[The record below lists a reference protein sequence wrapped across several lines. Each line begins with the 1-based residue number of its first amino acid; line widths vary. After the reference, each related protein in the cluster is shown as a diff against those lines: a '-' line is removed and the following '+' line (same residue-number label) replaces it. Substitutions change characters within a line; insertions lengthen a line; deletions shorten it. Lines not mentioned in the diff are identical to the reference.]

1 MNLITPLFGGALLV
15 VFTAIQTWINSG
27 RFDRLETDI
36 KSVRADLGDEISVLR
51 QEIASLRSD
60 LLHVA
65 LDRRRDD

>member
-1 MNLITPLFGGALLV
+1 MNLFAALLGGALLA

-27 RFDRLETDI
+27 RFNRIESEITTLRTDL
-36 KSVRADLGDEISVLR
+36 SR
-51 QEIASLRSD
+51 EIASLRSD